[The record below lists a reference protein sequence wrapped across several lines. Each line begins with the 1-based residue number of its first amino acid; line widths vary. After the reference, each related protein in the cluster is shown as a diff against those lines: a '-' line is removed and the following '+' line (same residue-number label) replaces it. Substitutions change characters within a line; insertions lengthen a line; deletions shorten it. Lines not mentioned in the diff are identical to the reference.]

1 LKRIAAILLLG
12 IFLFN
17 WCGYRLVTSYLESKA
32 NTQLQVALD
41 NNEYNESDLI
51 SIKIPSNLPYNIN
64 ATQFEKVEGE
74 VLVNGITY
82 KYVKRRMQNDSLE
95 LLCIQNKAKMKV
107 QNSRDNFFKLVN
119 DLQHN
124 SQNKK
129 QDSNSNI
136 AKNILSDYSND
147 QQQFSFAVF
156 AAQEII
162 LGSFTSLA
170 IPVVTLSP
178 QERPPDA

>member
-1 LKRIAAILLLG
+1 
-12 IFLFN
+12 
-17 WCGYRLVTSYLESKA
+17 
-32 NTQLQVALD
+32 
-41 NNEYNESDLI
+41 
-51 SIKIPSNLPYNIN
+51 
-64 ATQFEKVEGE
+64 
-74 VLVNGITY
+74 
-82 KYVKRRMQNDSLE
+82 MQNDSLE
-95 LLCIQNKAKMKV
+95 LLCIQNTAKMKV

-162 LGSFTSLA
+162 LGSFTSLD

>member
-1 LKRIAAILLLG
+1 MKRIAAILLLG

-17 WCGYRLVTSYLESKA
+17 WCGYRLVTSFLENKA
-32 NTQLQVALD
+32 NTQLQAALD

-51 SIKIPSNLPYNIN
+51 SIKIPSSLPYNISSS
-64 ATQFEKVEGE
+64 QFEKVEGE
-74 VLVNGITY
+74 VLVNGVTY
-82 KYVKRRMQNDSLE
+82 KYVKRRIINDSLE
-95 LLCIQNKAKMKV
+95 LMCIQNITKTRL

-136 AKNILSDYSND
+136 AKNILSDYSNE
-147 QQQFSFAVF
+147 QQQFTFA
-156 AAQEII
+156 AITAQEII
-162 LGSFTSLA
+162 RGSYTA
-170 IPVVTLSP
+170 PNIPVVTLSP
-178 QERPPDA
+178 QEQPPDA